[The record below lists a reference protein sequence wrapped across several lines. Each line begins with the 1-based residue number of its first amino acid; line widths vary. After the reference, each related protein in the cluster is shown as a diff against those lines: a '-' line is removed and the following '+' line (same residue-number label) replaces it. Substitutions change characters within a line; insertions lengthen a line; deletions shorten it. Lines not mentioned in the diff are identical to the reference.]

1 VTEERCGI
9 GNPRLTIVVIVS
21 SPCRRSSGIIA
32 AAFSAIMIV
41 GEFVAAQPPAWAFS
55 VDGFR
60 TWLSYAPVLIIDAR
74 ASWSKLE
81 QCRSVICLHR
91 TKGSTSVP
99 GSTK

>member
-41 GEFVAAQPPAWAFS
+41 GEFVAA
-55 VDGFR
+55 
-60 TWLSYAPVLIIDAR
+60 
-74 ASWSKLE
+74 
-81 QCRSVICLHR
+81 
-91 TKGSTSVP
+91 
-99 GSTK
+99 